1 MGSQSR
7 ESFLTIKTFGGLS
20 IRLDDGKDKIVLSDL
35 ASALLVTLASE
46 RRAVPKSRLLEIL
59 APAQPS
65 REAACRLARCI
76 DEISGSLPK
85 YLDVDR
91 QHISLNPLKPLLF
104 DRNEIDF
111 QVSQVQE
118 HLQLDGQLSRS
129 LTFSLERVLTWYAGP
144 FLSGFYLESAPR
156 FNEWVSLERTRLELL
171 AHDGYEILAS
181 LFADLGETERS
192 IFFTQQVI
200 SLQPRTETAYQ
211 RLMQLLINVGR
222 RSEALSVYQT
232 CVEILGS
239 QFGRQPHDK
248 TQALYEAIRDDQPL
262 PNKSSRFYFPP
273 LVSSQSTAPP
283 ISLFNSSST
292 GEAV

>member
-1 MGSQSR
+1 MGSQIR

-20 IRLDDGKDKIVLSDL
+20 IRLDEGEMSLPLSDL

-46 RRAVPKSRLLEIL
+46 RRAVPKARLLEIL
-59 APAQPS
+59 TPRRP
-65 REAACRLARCI
+65 RFEANEALADCVA
-76 DEISGSLPK
+76 EIEAILPK

-91 QHISLNPLKPLLF
+91 HHIALNPLKPLLF

-129 LTFSLERVLTWYAGP
+129 LTFSLERVLTWYEGP
-144 FLSGFYLESAPR
+144 FLSGFYLESSPH

-192 IFFTQQVI
+192 IFFTKQVI
-200 SLQPRTETAYQ
+200 SLQPRTEVAYQ
-211 RLMQLLINVGR
+211 RLMQLLINAGR
-222 RSEALSVYQT
+222 RGEALSVYQK
-232 CVEILGS
+232 CLDILS
-239 QFGRQPHDK
+239 TQFGRQPNDK

-262 PNKSSRFYFPP
+262 PNKGSRFYFPP
-273 LVSSQSTAPP
+273 LESRQPTSPP
-283 ISLFNSSST
+283 ISLVNPSSSS
-292 GEAV
+292 EVI